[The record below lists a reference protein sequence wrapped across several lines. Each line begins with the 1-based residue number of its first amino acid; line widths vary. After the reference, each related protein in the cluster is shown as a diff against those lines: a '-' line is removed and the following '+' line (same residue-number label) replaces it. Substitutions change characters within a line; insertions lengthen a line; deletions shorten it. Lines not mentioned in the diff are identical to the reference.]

1 MLKITTHAVG
11 PQTIL
16 ELEGSLTGPWVS
28 ELKECWQRAVGGGE
42 QVTVA
47 LKQVSYVD
55 KAGRVILANMYRQ
68 GTELTADGCMIR
80 AIIEEIK
87 GGERR

>member
-1 MLKITTHAVG
+1 MLKITTHADG
-11 PQTIL
+11 QQTIL
-16 ELEGSLTGPWVS
+16 ELEGSLTGPWVA
-28 ELKECWQRAVGGGE
+28 ELKECWQRAVGSGE
-42 QVTVA
+42 QVTVV

-55 KAGRVILANMYRQ
+55 QAGRIVLAEMHRQ
-68 GTELTADGCMIR
+68 GAELAAAGCMIT